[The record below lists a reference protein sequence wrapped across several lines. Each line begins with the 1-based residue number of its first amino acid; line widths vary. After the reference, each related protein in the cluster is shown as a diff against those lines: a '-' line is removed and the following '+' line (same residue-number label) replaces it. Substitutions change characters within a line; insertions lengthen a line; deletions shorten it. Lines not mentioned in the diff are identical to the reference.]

1 MSDTRQA
8 AQALLDDLA
17 KLAANA
23 AGLAQGARDEAETAI
38 RSHFE
43 RFLSSRN
50 LVTRDEFDAVRAMA
64 ERAREENQALT
75 ERLDALEKRCGGGN

>member
-75 ERLDALEKRCGGGN
+75 DRLDALEKRLSAGS